1 MRKYKNSFDPWVS
14 DYILL
19 KLKRSM
25 NFHYYEEDCGFPC
38 VRPLRWLLMMPVME
52 VEYMSYHRRRK
63 AKPRRRFI
71 KESMH
76 KSLREGSSVPPPPF
90 SEKFRQEIELKPST
104 DPRQKK
110 SDLWNS
116 VKATNLP
123 HPGEIEWGPRS
134 LYTQVMHCIS
144 TRQGITCR

>member
-25 NFHYYEEDCGFPC
+25 NFHYYEEDCGFSC
-38 VRPLRWLLMMPVME
+38 VIPLRWLLMMPVME

-76 KSLREGSSVPPPPF
+76 TSLREGSSVPPPPLHWKIQTWNWVKTIYWPAAKKIRLMKF
-90 SEKFRQEIELKPST
+90 SKSNQPPS
-104 DPRQKK
+104 PRGNRMRASITLYA
-110 SDLWNS
+110 SDALHFHS
-116 VKATNLP
+116 S
-123 HPGEIEWGPRS
+123 R
-134 LYTQVMHCIS
+134 YYM
-144 TRQGITCR
+144 